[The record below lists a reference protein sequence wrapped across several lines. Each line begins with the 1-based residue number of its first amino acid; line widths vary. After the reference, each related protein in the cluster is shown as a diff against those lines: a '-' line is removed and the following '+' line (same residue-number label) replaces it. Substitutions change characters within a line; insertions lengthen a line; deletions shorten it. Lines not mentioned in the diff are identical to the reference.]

1 MKSNKELNQQVLNTA
16 VDKKGRPTINIDER
30 KSIYNS
36 ISEAL
41 KAIPITNRNVGL
53 TIPIYN
59 GIKIVEYWWEKGIKD
74 SDFVKKINGD
84 DIPRIDAKLVDL
96 QNQIDGINNI
106 EFKIFDSLPELGDSS
121 IIYVIPNT
129 TSQEDDNFIEYFWI
143 KSQQR
148 YERFG
153 GLNVDGGVTINNFY
167 TFDNNVFTI
176 DEESNFKNVSLNSKK
191 IGIGDK
197 SIEIYKYD
205 IGEENNERKVLIN
218 TYSRVAQNRV
228 YDGGEIKLNGF
239 IKVGGNIQKE
249 IECQLYPDGLNI
261 ICTQDEIIN
270 RASLIP
276 QSLTIEQ
283 DTNKSIVTSDGIYH
297 TENENDIFE
306 ASRTKLYANTS
317 EINLYSSTS
326 FDIRY
331 NDDYGIKGFSDNNIE
346 KISLYGSNNEITI
359 TNSSIQLSIARN
371 SFVNLT
377 SDIFNAKFNQLIYLN
392 APTTRVKKILFDKG
406 SHNNIYLEPYYQR
419 INNVIYLGLKSETDI
434 YINELN
440 NYFVKSQTDSSLT
453 SYGLNGIKHRNSNVS
468 ANLGYNILNIG
479 DGGTLSLGMSS
490 ELTINESTILLQQ
503 DANQLGA
510 YLLIDKTNN
519 EISLQKGNNRND
531 FIKIDKDSNIIL
543 KNGVCEIKMI
553 DEEYVSLIGYN
564 GGNFTIDQDGW
575 CIIKGY
581 EISKIGLLGTNNK
594 NSYFLIKKEEDR
606 TLPDVKIYQNL
617 ENYIHLYKNDN
628 TDENCITIQSD
639 KFDFINNS
647 NEKVFTIEQDDFI
660 IFRTGNQIIFKLGSK
675 TITLT
680 ANGISDG
687 TNTKTWAQIFS

>member
-205 IGEENNERKVLIN
+205 IGKENNERRVLIN
-218 TYSRVAQNRV
+218 TYSRVAQNRI

-261 ICTQDEIIN
+261 ICTQDEIVN
-270 RASLIP
+270 KALLIP

-283 DTNKSIVTSDGIYH
+283 DINKSVISYNGIYLIED
-297 TENENDIFE
+297 ENNIFE
-306 ASRTKLYANTS
+306 VSKTQLYTNS
-317 EINLYSSTS
+317 GEIKLYSSTS
-326 FDIRY
+326 FDIH
-331 NDDYGIKGFSDNNIE
+331 NNENFGIKGYIENETDKIKLYTSNTNIVLTNNNINLNVGGANIILTE
-346 KISLYGSNNEITI
+346 NDINLNIGGINNINLNYQDI
-359 TNSSIQLSIARN
+359 
-371 SFVNLT
+371 NLT
-377 SDIFNAKFNQLIYLN
+377 FSRLIYLN
-392 APTTRVKKILFDKG
+392 SPTTKVKKVLFEQ
-406 SHNNIYLEPYYQR
+406 SNNLDIYLESYDSDHYG
-419 INNVIYLGLKSETDI
+419 VTYHGLKSSSDI
-434 YINELN
+434 YLFGNSYIIKPVEG
-440 NYFVKSQTDSSLT
+440 YELT
-453 SYGLNGIKHRNSNVS
+453 SYKLNSIKYRVSSNPKGLGDNIISWSTVNSYPVLNVGKDNDICIENDKITITKTNCTIQIDDNNNIIRLYNSN
-468 ANLGYNILNIG
+468 NKIIINPDNI
-479 DGGTLSLGMSS
+479 
-490 ELTINESTILLQQ
+490 
-503 DANQLGA
+503 
-510 YLLIDKTNN
+510 K
-519 EISLQKGNNRND
+519 
-531 FIKIDKDSNIIL
+531 
-543 KNGVCEIKMI
+543 
-553 DEEYVSLIGYN
+553 
-564 GGNFTIDQDGW
+564 
-575 CIIKGY
+575 
-581 EISKIGLLGTNNK
+581 
-594 NSYFLIKKEEDR
+594 
-606 TLPDVKIYQNL
+606 
-617 ENYIHLYKNDN
+617 
-628 TDENCITIQSD
+628 
-639 KFDFINNS
+639 
-647 NEKVFTIEQDDFI
+647 
-660 IFRTGNQIIFKLGSK
+660 FKLGNLF
-675 TITLT
+675 ITMT
-680 ANGISDG
+680 SDGISDG
-687 TNTKTWAQIFS
+687 TNTKTWAQLLS